1 LTKGD
6 LEFMKTIFASFILLI
21 FCASILSAQ
30 TDEISKGEF
39 FAGYSINRIDVG
51 DSGDPDIDNALG
63 EGRNFQGFNTS
74 GVYNVSKYFGLKA
87 DVSGH
92 YKNFRASFPGISNEA
107 RINAS
112 LYNVLGGVQIKNNSK
127 TRRVKPFVHALFGV
141 GITKA
146 KLNDAFCQETLG
158 TNCPA
163 EFRESETAFSMAFG
177 GGLDVRASRRVSF
190 RLFQVDYNPLRKNGE
205 TTNNVRFS
213 FGIVFH

>member
-1 LTKGD
+1 
-6 LEFMKTIFASFILLI
+6 MRP
-21 FCASILSAQ
+21 SILVAILFLSSSFAFAQ

-39 FAGYSINRIDVG
+39 FAGYSINRVDFD
-51 DSGDPDIDNALG
+51 DSGDSDIDDALN
-63 EGRNFQGFNTS
+63 EGRNFQGFNVS

-92 YKNFRASFPGISNEA
+92 YKNFSADLPGFTNQPK
-107 RINAS
+107 INAS
-112 LYNVLGGVQIKNNSK
+112 LYNVLGGVQVKNNSK
-127 TRRVKPFVHALFGV
+127 ARKVKPFAHALFGV
-141 GITKA
+141 GIAKA
-146 KLNDAFCQETLG
+146 KLNDAFCQEAFG
-158 TNCPA
+158 TNCPS

-190 RLFQVDYNPLRKNGE
+190 RVFQVDYNPIRKNGA